1 MLTRH
6 IADDMR
12 QEQTQYKREW
22 LESTDF
28 GSGRGRGRG
37 CGRGGSA
44 APIPHFVSSSIN
56 LCAKNLNCRT
66 TILQFS

>member
-12 QEQTQYKREW
+12 QEQTQYKNKW

-28 GSGRGRGRG
+28 SSGRGCG

-66 TILQFS
+66 TILQFN